1 MLFQRLTLQ
10 HEELGDRERILL
22 VDFRFSELELHEVR
36 DYPQRLALA
45 PCASRSL
52 ESQSWD
58 A

>member
-22 VDFRFSELELHEVR
+22 VGSRFSEQELREVR
-36 DYPQRLALA
+36 DYPQRLALT

-52 ESQSWD
+52 ESQSRD